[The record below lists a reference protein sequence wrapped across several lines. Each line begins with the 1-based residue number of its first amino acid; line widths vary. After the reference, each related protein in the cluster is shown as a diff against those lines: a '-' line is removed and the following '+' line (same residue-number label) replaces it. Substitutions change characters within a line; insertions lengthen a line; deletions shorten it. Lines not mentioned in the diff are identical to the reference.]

1 MFGIRTAGGLVRRLG
16 VIVNPIAGMG
26 GRVGLKGTD
35 GAAILARARA
45 LGATPISGQRA
56 ARALAELTSLQIEIL
71 AAPGPM
77 GALPCAD
84 AGLAC
89 AALHGI
95 TADAAGTRAAAQTMA
110 QAGVALIL
118 FAGGDGTARDIAGI
132 VGTATPLLG
141 IPTGVKM
148 QSAVFANSPA
158 AAGRLAAR
166 FLTEGTR
173 LREAEVLDLDEDALR
188 EGRVSPRLHG
198 TATVPEER
206 ALMQASKAGATVPDE
221 AALDALARR
230 LVTEMERGRLYL
242 LGCGTTMRR
251 VKRAMG
257 FEGTLMGVDVALEGR
272 LLAADVGEQQLLR
285 LTETTPATAIIGVTG
300 GQGFLLGR
308 GNQQFSPAVLRRLGR
323 QNIIVVAGALKL
335 AALDPACLHVD
346 TGEAD
351 TDAMLAGYIAV
362 RTAPDRTAMLRI
374 AA

>member
-1 MFGIRTAGGLVRRLG
+1 MRRLG

-45 LGATPISGQRA
+45 LGATPFSGQRA
-56 ARALAELTSLQIEIL
+56 ARALAELTTLPLDIL
-71 AAPGPM
+71 AAPEEM
-77 GALPCAD
+77 GATPCRD
-84 AGLAC
+84 AGLPFTV
-89 AALHGI
+89 LPGI
-95 TADAAGTRAAAQTMA
+95 TRDAAGTGEAARAMA
-110 QAGVALIL
+110 SAGVALIL
-118 FAGGDGTARDIAGI
+118 FAGGDGTARDILGA

-148 QSAVFANSPA
+148 QSAVFATSPA

-166 FLTEGTR
+166 FLAEDSRTS
-173 LREAEVLDLDEDALR
+173 LREAEVMDLDEDALR

-198 TATVPEER
+198 VATVPEER
-206 ALMQASKAGATVPDE
+206 ALMQAAKASATVPDD

-230 LVTEMERGRLYL
+230 LVAEMERGRLYL

-251 VKRAMG
+251 VKRALG
-257 FEGTLMGVDVALEGR
+257 FDGTLMGVDVALDGR

-285 LTETTPATAIIGVTG
+285 LTEVTSATAILGVTG

-308 GNQQFSPAVLRRLGR
+308 GNQQLSPAVLRRLGR
-323 QNIIVVAGALKL
+323 QNIIVVAGAHKL